1 MRKLL
6 LLKIFI
12 INKVGL
18 IEGLMSMNIVYV
30 GPFAYP
36 DSSANSLR
44 VKGVIEIMRLAGH
57 HVQVCSGYP
66 RSDNSDSADLADTYC
81 ADEGTKGF
89 FANVHSGLRGLFL
102 GDNTI
107 AWLNRLE
114 KKPDVIVLYG
124 THLGYLLRLLPFCR
138 INNIK
143 LFLDVVEWYDPRHLP
158 MGLFGP
164 FAAANELSMRCF
176 AHRADGIFVISRYLE
191 RYFQSKGC
199 KTLYIPPVFSIKM
212 DRPPQFRDENGS
224 LNICYV
230 GSPGKKEDFSS
241 ILHGLRRLVDIKKN
255 IKMHIVGMT
264 KDQFLKEY
272 GLNEISLLDLKYIK
286 FYGRISNNDAKNIIA
301 SCDFMVILRPN
312 QRFANAGFPSKFSES
327 FCLGTP
333 VLANLTSNLGEYL
346 EDGKNSIIV
355 KSPNFIEFSDALNT
369 ALELK
374 VDLMNFIK
382 KNVINTA
389 DSNFRP
395 NNYVD
400 LLKSFLSDI
409 ESGIFPH
416 DR

>member
-1 MRKLL
+1 MKKLL

-81 ADEGTKGF
+81 ADEGAKGF
-89 FANVHSGLRGLFL
+89 CANVHSGLRGLFL

-107 AWLNRLE
+107 AWLNGLE

-143 LFLDVVEWYDPRHLP
+143 LLLDVVEWYDPRHLP

-212 DRPPQFRDENGS
+212 DRPPQFRDENGC

-230 GSPGKKEDFSS
+230 GSPGKKEDFLS
-241 ILHGLRRLVDIKKN
+241 IIEGLNLVHKRGLGFLFHIAGINEVQFKLLYGKN
-255 IKMHIVGMT
+255 II
-264 KDQFLKEY
+264 D
-272 GLNEISLLDLKYIK
+272 SLVESNSIK
-286 FYGRISNNDAKNIIA
+286 FYGRVSNEDAKKIVA
-301 SCDFMVILRPN
+301 ACDFMVILRPN
-312 QRFANAGFPSKFSES
+312 QRFANAGFPSKVAES

-333 VLANLTSNLGEYL
+333 VLANLTSDLNFYLNDGE
-346 EDGKNSIIV
+346 NSIIV
-355 KSPNFIEFSDALNT
+355 NNLS
-369 ALELK
+369 
-374 VDLMNFIK
+374 
-382 KNVINTA
+382 A
-389 DSNFRP
+389 DSFASSLIRAINLVDDELASIKEKTFESSTHFSFF
-395 NNYVD
+395 NY
-400 LLKSFLSDI
+400 S
-409 ESGIFPH
+409 ESMQAYLGLIT
-416 DR
+416 